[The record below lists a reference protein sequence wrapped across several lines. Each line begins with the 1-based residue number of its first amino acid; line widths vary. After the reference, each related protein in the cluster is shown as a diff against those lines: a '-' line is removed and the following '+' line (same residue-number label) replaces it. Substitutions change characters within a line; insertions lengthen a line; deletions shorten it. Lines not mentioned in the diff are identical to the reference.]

1 MSNYKKGEWC
11 STWDSL
17 FWNFIDKQREFFKT
31 NPRMRML
38 VSSFDRMNT
47 EKKEKLINTAH
58 NFLKNL

>member
-11 STWDSL
+11 SVWDSL

-38 VSSFDRMNT
+38 VSSYDRMNI